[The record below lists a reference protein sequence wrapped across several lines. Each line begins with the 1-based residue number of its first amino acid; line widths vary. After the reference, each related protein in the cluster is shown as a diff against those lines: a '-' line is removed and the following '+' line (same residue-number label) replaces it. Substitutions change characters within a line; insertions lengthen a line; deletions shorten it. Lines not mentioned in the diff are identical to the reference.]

1 MQDQLQSARPHTGH
15 PRRWIAAIFT
25 TTLLIPGISG
35 CWKPVPPPNIH
46 VNPNPTERYRFVLT
60 LPDPPPHGE
69 PKVTAYINYYIEN
82 NGRCIPSDKTK
93 ALGGH
98 TQIVARKIP
107 LDVTQISKTKYE
119 ATYYMDHFK
128 NEDYYGKGICRWGA
142 VPEYV
147 FYLNGAG
154 YSSGARKIVDRRG
167 ALIKQRCPLRQRSGL
182 QPCFDMNAQIKLSD
196 NEVFFVLTTTYKE

>member
-1 MQDQLQSARPHTGH
+1 MQDQLPTGMSH
-15 PRRWIAAIFT
+15 AGHLRRWIAVILTA
-25 TTLLIPGISG
+25 TLLVPVLSG
-35 CWKPVPPPNIH
+35 CWKPVPPPNVQ
-46 VNPNPTERYRFVLT
+46 VNPNPMERYRFVLT
-60 LPDPPPHGE
+60 LVDPPPHGE
-69 PKVTAYINYYIEN
+69 LKVTAYINYYIEN
-82 NGRCIPSDKTK
+82 NRRCIPSDKTK

-128 NEDYYGKGICRWGA
+128 NEDYYGKGICRWGG

-147 FYLNGAG
+147 FYLNGAW

-167 ALIKQRCPLRQRSGL
+167 ALIKQRCPRRPRGDL
-182 QPCFDMNAQIKLSD
+182 QPCFDMNAQIKHSD
-196 NEVFFVLTTTYKE
+196 SELFFVLTTTYKE